1 MKALDNLDD
10 LLNDALAELN
20 RIRSE
25 ADDWDDELKRYQRI
39 EENLEETISSLEEE
53 LDEMKEENRMLK
65 IDLLEA
71 KNLIDSVQKNDL
83 HCMISSPD
91 RENFTVADQIID
103 NLYNQ
108 NKQ

>member
-1 MKALDNLDD
+1 MKALDNVES
-10 LLNDALAELN
+10 LLNDALYDLN
-20 RIRSE
+20 RAMSE
-25 ADDWDDELKRYQRI
+25 VDDMKMELGKYQLI
-39 EENLEETISSLEEE
+39 EEKLEEEISLLEQE